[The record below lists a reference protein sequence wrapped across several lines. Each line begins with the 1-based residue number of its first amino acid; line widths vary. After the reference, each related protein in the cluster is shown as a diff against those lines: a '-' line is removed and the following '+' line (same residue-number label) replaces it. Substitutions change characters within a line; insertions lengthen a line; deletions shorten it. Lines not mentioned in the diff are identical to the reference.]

1 VNDFGLRVG
10 VLILPDHRW
19 SAAAHN
25 WARAEQLGFAHAWTY
40 DHLTWQGHRDLPWFG
55 AIPTLTAAAMATH
68 TIALGTLVASPNFRH
83 PVPFAKELITL
94 DDVSGGRLIAGIGAG
109 TAGWDSAM
117 LGAPPWGR
125 HERTERFEEFV
136 ALTDL
141 LLRDPCAS
149 YTGNYYS
156 ANEARTYPG
165 CIQQPRVPL
174 AIAASQR
181 RGMTLAARHGD
192 CWVTTGS
199 RTRPDRLDPAEG
211 SLEIRRQIDALE
223 DVCES
228 VGRDPATLRRL
239 VVTGP
244 TLDSGLRSVDSFAEV
259 AGGYS
264 AVGVTDLVV
273 HWPRSTEPYR
283 ADLDTFEQIF
293 AS

>member
-1 VNDFGLRVG
+1 MNSFGLRVG

-19 SAAAHN
+19 SAAAST
-25 WARAEQLGFAHAWTY
+25 WARAEQLGFVHAWTY
-40 DHLTWQGHRDLPWFG
+40 DHLTWRGHRDLPWFG
-55 AIPTLTAAAMATH
+55 AIPTLTAAAMATD

-109 TAGWDSAM
+109 TDGWDSAM
-117 LGAPPWGR
+117 LGGPPWGR
-125 HERTERFEEFV
+125 RERTERFEEFV

-181 RGMTLAARHGD
+181 RGMTVAARHGD
-192 CWVTTGS
+192 FWVTTGS
-199 RTRPDRLDPAEG
+199 RTRLDRLDPAEG

-223 DVCES
+223 EVCVS

-264 AVGVTDLVV
+264 AAGVTDLVV

-293 AS
+293 A